1 VELPVGLRQR
11 VPGEPGGDAG
21 VEVGALRDVLARA
34 AQPVADRLAGGLRA
48 GDLLVERRELA
59 LREPL
64 PVAGPETLAGAG
76 SSPRSSK

>member
-1 VELPVGLRQR
+1 VSTSGRAAPAGQ
-11 VPGEPGGDAG
+11 PGVVNTGPP
-21 VEVGALRDVLARA
+21 LRDVLARA
-34 AQPVADRLAGGLRA
+34 AQPVADRLGGGLRA